1 LYFDGKFQKLTIFL
15 ETDTRLATF
24 KDTKMGSQRSEV
36 EEQTIQWPEKKRNKA
51 TNDERQNTTH
61 KTKD

>member
-1 LYFDGKFQKLTIFL
+1 
-15 ETDTRLATF
+15 
-24 KDTKMGSQRSEV
+24 MGSQRPEV
-36 EEQTIQWPEKKRNKA
+36 EEQTIQWPEKKRSKA